1 MLLRRALRT
10 LRRAARRVATLLA
23 RGVAPTGGGTGSPAL
38 FALFRKKGR
47 PGGNPKNQSRRGQR
61 PLRTNPRTRRVAE
74 GNGRPFPSRASVALH
89 SVKGL
94 SRHILAAARLR
105 YSTFPL
111 TAFPRSIPD
120 RAPRS
125 LRAKPSVGG
134 TLCPCGCTRAGD
146 LLAGRTPAFAARHDT
161 TPATPGASW
170 PAPDPAQ
177 P

>member
-1 MLLRRALRT
+1 MACCASGRDPPCPGRCPDRWRHRFPSPLRPFWKK
-10 LRRAARRVATLLA
+10 RAAGRQPQKPIAG
-23 RGVAPTGGGTGSPAL
+23 RG
-38 FALFRKKGR
+38 RC
-47 PGGNPKNQSRRGQR
+47 

-125 LRAKPSVGG
+125 LRAKPSVGVA
-134 TLCPCGCTRAGD
+134 LYPCGCTRAGD